1 MSHTS
6 MSGSVPDPSCAI
18 QPEISPPLAPSISE
32 MPEGPDLYSVPNAA
46 TETLTGDENLIASHL
61 DHMATILA
69 LPPGESRAVA
79 ATNYLATLEDCR
91 RDAIAVRDVSVW
103 LMKTTAGLGGVRIAA
118 ALRLNASRG
127 QQLIYRAQETHPAA
141 AQHIAKLRRRLG
153 AVERSTEPKP
163 TQSSQ
168 PESSQTESS

>member
-46 TETLTGDENLIASHL
+46 AESPAGDENLIASHL